1 MIKYEV
7 LVISCVSLLLLSW
20 LVMLS
25 TMVLYFTSLYSV
37 HLTSGS

>member
-20 LVMLS
+20 LVMRS
-25 TMVLYFTSLYSV
+25 TMVLYFSSLHIV
-37 HLTSGS
+37 HLTSGL